1 MFKNKENIGSKPVK
15 PVKEISLKAV
25 IGYIFN
31 ALLLTFFI
39 FSGVVTVKAGQ
50 LVVGILYYV
59 LAVLV
64 VIPHHRLRI
73 TKSLKL
79 VILVILFLILTVI
92 SGVNN
97 TPEKQK
103 YEYFSLAQEFNLKYG
118 GNTYSVVVKNVRQET
133 KITVQ
138 QKEVTTSGYFLIV
151 QADIVNLGSE
161 PIDFK
166 LGKDPEL
173 MDNKDRR
180 YTLYGSNIPAGK
192 LQPSVAKEVSYFF
205 EVPKDASGLKFII
218 KDGSVVAK
226 SIDLKR

>member
-1 MFKNKENIGSKPVK
+1 MFKNKENTGNKTVR
-15 PVKEISLKAV
+15 EMSLKTV

-31 ALLLTFFI
+31 ALILIFFI

-59 LAVLV
+59 LAALV
-64 VIPHHRLRI
+64 VVPHHRLRV
-73 TKSLKL
+73 TKSLKF
-79 VILVILFLILTVI
+79 VILVILFFILTII

-97 TPEKQK
+97 TPDKQK
-103 YEYFSLAQEFNLKYG
+103 YDYFTLAQEFNLKYG
-118 GNTYSVVVKNVRQET
+118 GNTYSIVVKDVRQET
-133 KITVQ
+133 KIIVQ

-151 QADIVNLGSE
+151 RADIVNLGSE
-161 PIDFK
+161 SIDFK
-166 LGKDPEL
+166 LGKNPEL
-173 MDNKDRR
+173 IDNQDRR

-205 EVPKDASGLKFII
+205 EIPKDASGLKFII